1 MFKIGVSFHD
11 TTNEEK
17 LKYHVETECENICG
31 FLNCILDA
39 MRHFDFRDD
48 LIMDVLGTT
57 HFDEDRFEALGPAL
71 QEAIDEYQVSRDTSD
86 SRLDDI
92 TEYPEI

>member
-1 MFKIGVSFHD
+1 
-11 TTNEEK
+11 
-17 LKYHVETECENICG
+17 
-31 FLNCILDA
+31 
-39 MRHFDFRDD
+39 
-48 LIMDVLGTT
+48 MDVLGTT